1 MNRNNNIGVNNNVNP
16 SHGMNVGENMG
27 QRGNYF
33 FKKNGPIEGEN
44 ANVMWCRNESSMNNV
59 MYHGHNMNAVPAPP
73 YSNPV
78 NNMGMDYRSNTQQNN
93 SSGLFGEVKKN
104 VSIFGNRVVQ
114 GPLFAKVDPAIKR
127 NREEVFVLSNYIN
140 ADKSIFGNRLK
151 ENKPLF
157 NKKIALNNSYIES
170 YNSPSIGSMRDI
182 IRKNSYGER
191 NKENII
197 FMPGQMG
204 ANQSTQGNN
213 FFRPLHENKECST
226 FGNKGISNMNANE
239 MCNNMVGGN
248 NNTFFFNKGISGHNT
263 FYPGPP
269 FTPGESSMNNV
280 FYMNN
285 NANTFQTGVHNNE
298 MNNNVVYPHASA
310 NFGNVSGA
318 PSGTM
323 LTPPVNMNISQA
335 GLINPEMNS
344 NFMPNAFDCGANR
357 MNQQNMMAAQVY
369 EMNRQNMMN
378 VQLNNTN
385 RQENLINAQLNTMNV
400 QTNFM
405 NASLN
410 NTTVN
415 QTANFMEASCNIP
428 NNAFLTTGINDATSV
443 KNTNVVTTMPFTNSQ
458 SVASVNGVGE
468 EINKSI
474 NQCNELKLNEK
485 QIEQASVGSTCV
497 PPTISTSVSYTN
509 NDNNN
514 NNNKNNNNN
523 DNNDNI
529 NNNDNNNNNKE
540 EVSVSKKEENNT
552 NTNEVLKGQAGEE
565 TKLHAS
571 EVDHVKESVTGA
583 ETNTTNNVVTDKI
596 ATNIKAV
603 NIPSMYKNKI
613 EAEKEYIKNDK
624 KKVSFFNSEFLKT
637 LAEKNVSAFNNY
649 EANRSTIKTFP
660 CFQSCDNGEFYR
672 KVIEECKKEERFEI
686 DDELYKKTLSIN
698 QKKERTILK
707 KVNGDI
713 STDLFDLPIYYPLL
727 HLEKIEFRE
736 PLSSVDKSKNN
747 VMPTFELGKIPTV
760 I

>member
-1 MNRNNNIGVNNNVNP
+1 MNRNSNIGFSNNVNP
-16 SHGMNVGENMG
+16 AHSVNVGENLVP
-27 QRGNYF
+27 RGTYF
-33 FKKNGPIEGEN
+33 FNKNGQIEGEN
-44 ANVMWCRNESSMNNV
+44 ANMMWGRNEPPMNNV
-59 MYHGHNMNAVPAPP
+59 MYPGNNMNPIPPPP
-73 YSNPV
+73 YSNTV
-78 NNMGMDYRSNTQQNN
+78 SNMGMGYRSSTQQNCA
-93 SSGLFGEVKKN
+93 SGLFSEVKKN

-114 GPLFAKVDPAIKR
+114 GPLFAKVDPAIKKH
-127 NREEVFVLSNYIN
+127 REEAFVLSNYVN

-157 NKKIALNNSYIES
+157 TKKISLNNSYIES

-191 NKENII
+191 NKENVI

-204 ANQSTQGNN
+204 ANQSAQGDN
-213 FFRPLHENKECST
+213 FFRSLHENKGCST
-226 FGNKGISNMNANE
+226 FGNKGISNINAGE

-248 NNTFFFNKGISGHNT
+248 NGAFFFNKGISEQNT
-263 FYPGPP
+263 FYPDSA
-269 FTPGESSMNNV
+269 FNPGESSMSNV

-285 NANTFQTGVHNNE
+285 NTNAFQVGDHNNE
-298 MNNNVVYPHASA
+298 VNNSVAYTHAPA
-310 NFGNVSGA
+310 NFGNVPGA
-318 PSGTM
+318 PNGTM
-323 LTPPVNMNISQA
+323 LTSPACMNISQT
-335 GLINPEMNS
+335 GLINPEMNN
-344 NFMPNAFDCGANR
+344 NFMQNAFGCGANR
-357 MNQQNMMAAQVY
+357 INQQNMMAAQVY
-369 EMNRQNMMN
+369 EMNRQNVM
-378 VQLNNTN
+378 
-385 RQENLINAQLNTMNV
+385 NAQLNAMNE

-405 NASLN
+405 NAPLN
-410 NTTVN
+410 NTTAN
-415 QTANFMEASCNIP
+415 QPTNFIEASCNIP
-428 NNAFLTTGINDATSV
+428 KNVFLPTEINDATSV
-443 KNTNVVTTMPFTNSQ
+443 KNTNNVTAIPFTNNA
-458 SVASVNGVGE
+458 SVTVVNGVSE

-474 NQCNELKLNEK
+474 NQCNEFKLGEK

-497 PPTISTSVSYTN
+497 PPTVSTSISYTN
-509 NDNNN
+509 NDNNSS
-514 NNNKNNNNN
+514 NNNNN
-523 DNNDNI
+523 NNTI
-529 NNNDNNNNNKE
+529 KE

-552 NTNEVLKGQAGEE
+552 DANKLLKDQARVETNLNHSDVA
-565 TKLHAS
+565 
-571 EVDHVKESVTGA
+571 HVKESVTGT
-583 ETNTTNNVVTDKI
+583 EENTPNNVLVDKI
-596 ATNIKAV
+596 ATNIQAV
-603 NIPSMYKNKI
+603 KIPSIYKNKI

-637 LAEKNVSAFNNY
+637 LEEKNVSAFNNY